1 MMCTHLKA
9 QRLDDQN
16 RLRMKLDILQMKKEI
31 CLLKNITFHCEFED
45 LFSKK
50 KKSHAPKKRQPF
62 FFGRRQRT
70 FFRSFKISTSGKR
83 EIVTLIFF
91 LGGV

>member
-50 KKSHAPKKRQPF
+50 KNLTRQKKDNPF
-62 FFGRRQRT
+62 FSAEGREL
-70 FFRSFKISTSGKR
+70 FSGPSKFQLLAS
-83 EIVTLIFF
+83 EK
-91 LGGV
+91 